1 MDKFEVGIK
10 LERIRHLLFLMG
22 DTFEKVQD
30 RSLKYRAK
38 EKESASRLAYE
49 IDRSIDELET
59 LRDVV
64 FDKVLELEK
73 NFKE

>member
-10 LERIRHLLFLMG
+10 LEQIRHLLFLMG